1 MSIARRDFLKLVGST
16 SLAAGLVGR
25 SASAAPTNTRIPAFA
40 FADDSVPMNAANL
53 CPMPVAVSEAQA
65 AYTAQLQQSL
75 STSSRKSV
83 ESKKEQA
90 RERIAK
96 LLGVATDELAIV
108 RNTSEANTTIIQ
120 GLTFSDQDEIVAW
133 DQNHPSNLLAWE
145 IQAARSGGKVRRLSV
160 PVTAGSVDEVVAS
173 FVAAISKHTR
183 VVTFTHISNISGF
196 RLPATEICAAIRER
210 KPDIHIHID
219 GAQTWG
225 AVDFRLDKVDC
236 DSFSASAHK
245 WFMGPREV
253 GILYVRKEH
262 IDNIWPNIV
271 SVPWFGSI
279 EDAPEGARKFDALGQ
294 RDDAAIA
301 ALVETVAMHETLT
314 PAGIERRSAALALRL
329 RGALEDLGIKL
340 VSNGNPPFASS
351 VVILSAPR
359 ANAMQLVNQVFRD
372 SGVQAAPT
380 GGMRISPHIY
390 NTDEHVDRIVAG
402 VARNRGLLTQPG

>member
-16 SLAAGLVGR
+16 SLAAGLASR
-25 SASAAPTNTRIPAFA
+25 PASATVSNTRIPAFA
-40 FADDSVPMNAANL
+40 FDDDSVPMNAANL

-65 AYTAQLQQSL
+65 AYAAQLQRSL
-75 STSSRKSV
+75 STSSRQSV
-83 ESKKEQA
+83 ESKKELA
-90 RERIAK
+90 RARIAK
-96 LLGVATDELAIV
+96 LLGVLADELAIV
-108 RNTSEANTTIIQ
+108 RNTSEANTTVVQ
-120 GLTFSDQDEIVAW
+120 GLTLADEDEIVAW

-145 IQAARSGGKVRRLSV
+145 IQAARSGGQVRRLSV
-160 PVTAGSVDEVVAS
+160 PVTASSVDEVVAN
-173 FVAAISKHTR
+173 FVAAINKRTR

-196 RLPATEICAAIRER
+196 RLPAAEICAAIRER

-253 GILYVRKEH
+253 GILFLRKQH
-262 IDNIWPNIV
+262 IAKLWPNVV

-279 EDAPEGARKFDALGQ
+279 EQPPAGARKFDALGQ

-301 ALVETVAMHETLT
+301 ALVETVAVHEALT
-314 PAGIERRSAALALRL
+314 PAGIEQRSAALALRL
-329 RGALEDLGIKL
+329 RSALEDLAIKL

-351 VVILSAPR
+351 VLILSVPR

-402 VARNRGLLTQPG
+402 IARNRGLLTQPG